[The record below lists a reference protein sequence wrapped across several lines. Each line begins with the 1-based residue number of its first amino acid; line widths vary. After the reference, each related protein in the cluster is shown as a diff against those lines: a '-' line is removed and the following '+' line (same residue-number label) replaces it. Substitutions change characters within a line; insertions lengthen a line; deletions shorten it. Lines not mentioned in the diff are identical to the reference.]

1 MRSLSTELIDAYLDA
16 AGETA
21 FNSVGT
27 YQIEGLGVQLIEQ
40 IHGDFF
46 AVLGL
51 PMLPLLAALR
61 EQGLLP

>member
-1 MRSLSTELIDAYLDA
+1 MRSLSTELVDAYLNA

-21 FNSVGT
+21 FQSVGS
-27 YQIEGLGVQLIEQ
+27 YQIESLGMQLIDR
-40 IHGDFF
+40 IDGDFF

-61 EQGLLP
+61 GEGVLP